1 MNQPVLLRRLA
12 LAAMLSAALSVPVAR
27 ADERGALEQLRET
40 TLALID
46 ALVDQGIL
54 TREKADHLVREAQRK
69 AQEKV
74 AASPPTAPAALAA
87 PSDGTVRVPYVPEIV
102 KNEIREQLKQEVL
115 AQAKN
120 ERWAQPNAI
129 PEWLDRIK
137 LEGDIRVR
145 YQYDWLADENTAP
158 QGYVFPDDVPQPGLG
173 LSGAA
178 TRAADL
184 ADARAPFSTNTQRE
198 RERLRAR
205 ARLGLLAKVS
215 DSWSAGL
222 RLATGNTTDRVS
234 TNQTLGQNF
243 NKYQFV
249 VDRAYL
255 RYEPFE
261 WLSATGGRIPSPW
274 FGTDLMWDEDLNFEG
289 VALTLKPKITES
301 FSPYLTAGYFP
312 VKERNPPAG
321 QSRALAGA
329 QLGLQWSLN
338 PRHSMK
344 LGAAVFDFSRFEGRL
359 EPDSSFDAIL
369 QLPIAPT
376 YGNSVYE
383 AGLRQR
389 GNTLFRTNS
398 RLDNST
404 TNLWGLASRFRPL
417 NVTFSYDWASF
428 DPVHVVM
435 TADWV
440 TNLEFDPKEIERRSG
455 LRLTDARDDG
465 YQFKLTVGM
474 PVVKDIHDWQVFAAY
489 RYLGSDATIDAFT
502 DSDFGFGGTN
512 QKGYILGFSY
522 GLDRNVGLNVRW
534 LSADS
539 ISSPSMA
546 KGGKFSSDV
555 LQADVNLRF

>member
-1 MNQPVLLRRLA
+1 MNPKRNILRLLI
-12 LAAMLSAALSVPVAR
+12 AASLSAALTPATTW
-27 ADERGALEQLRET
+27 ADQRSSLEQLRET
-40 TLALID
+40 TLALIEV
-46 ALVDQGIL
+46 LVEQGVL
-54 TREKADHLVREAQRK
+54 TRDKADQLVREAQRK
-69 AQEKV
+69 AQARLDSQSV
-74 AASPPTAPAALAA
+74 PAGDGAA
-87 PSDGTVRVPYVPEIV
+87 PVAGTVRVPYVPEVV
-102 KNEIREQLKQEVL
+102 KNEIRDQLKQEVL
-115 AQAKN
+115 AQAKS

-137 LEGDIRVR
+137 LEGDMRVR
-145 YQYDWLADENTAP
+145 YQRDALDDNNTP
-158 QGYVFPDDVPQPGLG
+158 PVGYVFPGDVPQPGLG
-173 LSGAA
+173 LTGAA

-184 ADARAPFSTNTQRE
+184 ADARAPFATNTRLE

-261 WLSATGGRIPSPW
+261 SLVLSGGRIPNPW
-274 FGTDLMWDEDLNFEG
+274 FGTDLVWDEDLNFEG
-289 VALTLKPKITES
+289 VSVTWKPKLTES
-301 FSPYLTAGYFP
+301 FSPYVTAGYFP
-312 VKERNPPAG
+312 VKERNPPG
-321 QSRALAGA
+321 GRSRALAGA
-329 QLGLQWSLN
+329 QLGFQWALN
-338 PRHSMK
+338 SRHNLK
-344 LGAAVFDFSRFEGRL
+344 FGAAVYDYSGFEGRL
-359 EPDSSFDAIL
+359 EPDSSFDSIL
-369 QLPIAPT
+369 QQPIEST

-398 RLDNST
+398 RLDDST
-404 TNLWGLASRFRPL
+404 NNLWGLASRFRPL
-417 NVTFSYDWASF
+417 NMTLSYDWASF
-428 DPVHVVM
+428 DPVHVVL

-440 TNLEFDPKEIERRSG
+440 KNLEFDPAEIERRSG

-474 PVVKDIHDWQVFAAY
+474 PQIRNARDWQVFAAY
-489 RYLGSDATIDAFT
+489 RYLGSDAVLDAFT

-512 QKGYILGFSY
+512 QRGYIVGLGY
-522 GLDRNVGLNVRW
+522 GLDRNVGLNIRW

-539 ISSPSMA
+539 ISSPTMA
-546 KGGKFSSDV
+546 KNGRFSSDV